1 VKGGDGKMAQATLV
15 DSNLRLVY
23 ETGVNEK
30 GEPIFK
36 GKMYSNLKHEA
47 TVEQIFQTAQA
58 ISTLCLDP
66 LYTVERSDRSD
77 IMA

>member
-1 VKGGDGKMAQATLV
+1 MAQATLV
-15 DSNLRLVY
+15 DSNLRLVF

-47 TVEQIFQTAQA
+47 TTNQIYQAAQA
-58 ISTLCLDP
+58 LSALSNDP
-66 LYTVERSDRSD
+66 LYTVERSDRFD

>member
-1 VKGGDGKMAQATLV
+1 VKGGEAKMAQATLV
-15 DSNLRLVY
+15 DSNLRLVF

-47 TVEQIFQTAQA
+47 TAGQIYQAAQA
-58 ISTLCLDP
+58 LSVLCKDP
-66 LYTVERSDRSD
+66 LYTVERTDRSD

>member
-1 VKGGDGKMAQATLV
+1 MAQATLV
-15 DSNLRLVY
+15 DSNLRLVF

-47 TVEQIFQTAQA
+47 TSDQLYQTAQA
-58 ISTLCLDP
+58 LGNLCNDP
-66 LYTVERSDRSD
+66 LYTVERTDRSD

>member
-1 VKGGDGKMAQATLV
+1 MAQATLV
-15 DSNLRLVY
+15 DSNLRLVF

-47 TVEQIFQTAQA
+47 TADQLIK
-58 ISTLCLDP
+58 
-66 LYTVERSDRSD
+66 
-77 IMA
+77 

>member
-1 VKGGDGKMAQATLV
+1 MAQATLV
-15 DSNLRLVY
+15 DSNLRMVF

-47 TVEQIFQTAQA
+47 TTDQIHQA
-58 ISTLCLDP
+58 ASALSVLCKDP
-66 LYTVERSDRSD
+66 LYTVERSDRYD

>member
-1 VKGGDGKMAQATLV
+1 VKGGDANMAQATLV
-15 DSNLRLVY
+15 DSNLRLVF

-47 TVEQIFQTAQA
+47 TTNQIYQAAQA
-58 ISTLCLDP
+58 LSVLCNDP
-66 LYTVERSDRSD
+66 LYTVERSDRFD

>member
-1 VKGGDGKMAQATLV
+1 MGQATLV
-15 DSNLRLVY
+15 DSNLRLIF
-23 ETGVNEK
+23 ETGLNEK

-47 TVEQIFQTAQA
+47 TAEQIYQA
-58 ISTLCLDP
+58 ARALGTLCKDP
-66 LYTVERSDRSD
+66 LYTVERSDRYD

>member
-1 VKGGDGKMAQATLV
+1 MAQATLV
-15 DSNLRLVY
+15 DSNLRLVF

-47 TVEQIFQTAQA
+47 TSDQLYQTAQA
-58 ISTLCLDP
+58 LSILCNDP
-66 LYTVERSDRSD
+66 LYTVERTDRSD

>member
-1 VKGGDGKMAQATLV
+1 MAQATLV
-15 DSNLRLVY
+15 DSNLRLVF

-36 GKMYSNLKHEA
+36 GKMYSNLKQEA
-47 TVEQIFQTAQA
+47 TTGQIYQAAQA
-58 ISTLCLDP
+58 LSVLCNDP
-66 LYTVERSDRSD
+66 LYTVERSDRFD

>member
-1 VKGGDGKMAQATLV
+1 VKGGEANMAQSTLV
-15 DSNLRLVY
+15 DSNLRLVF

-30 GEPIFK
+30 GETIFK

-47 TVEQIFQTAQA
+47 TADQIYLTAQA
-58 ISTLCLDP
+58 LGNLSNDP
-66 LYTVERSDRSD
+66 LYTVERTDRSD

>member
-1 VKGGDGKMAQATLV
+1 MAQATLV
-15 DSNLRLVY
+15 DSNLRLVF

-47 TVEQIFQTAQA
+47 TTDKIHQAATALGA
-58 ISTLCLDP
+58 LCKDP
-66 LYTVERSDRSD
+66 LYTVERSDRYD